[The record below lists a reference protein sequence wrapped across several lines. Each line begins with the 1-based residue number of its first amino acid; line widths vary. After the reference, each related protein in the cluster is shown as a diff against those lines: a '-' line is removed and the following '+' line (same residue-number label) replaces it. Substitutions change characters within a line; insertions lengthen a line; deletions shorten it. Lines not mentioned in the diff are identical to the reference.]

1 MYDNEHADIKEVLE
15 ENRSADASFRIIP
28 VNKDPLAHVFMI
40 SEALDEGEL
49 VCFLGDRYVNEDK
62 LLTSE
67 LMGHK
72 ADFPFGPFHL
82 AARLKV
88 PVFFYFAVREK
99 DMTYRFSFVNAEK
112 PVSRKG
118 GEDIILD
125 QFIKSL
131 ENEMKQHPEQWYNY
145 YDFWKLKNN

>member
-15 ENRSADASFRIIP
+15 ENRSAGASFRIIP

-118 GEDIILD
+118 GEDMILG

-145 YDFWKLKNN
+145 YDFWKLKK